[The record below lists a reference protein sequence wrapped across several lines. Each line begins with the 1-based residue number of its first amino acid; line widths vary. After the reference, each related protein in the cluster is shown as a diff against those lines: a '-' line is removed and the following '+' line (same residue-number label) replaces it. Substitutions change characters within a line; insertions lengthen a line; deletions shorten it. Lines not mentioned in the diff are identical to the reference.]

1 MQPPIDLTGQRFGK
15 LVVIERLFERNG
27 YLSAIWVCKCDC
39 GNTSRVLMHNLRSGK
54 TKSCGCAMKAFSE
67 SFFENRGKGGLSRKT
82 HGLTFSREYRIWNGI
97 KTRCYNEKREKY
109 ASYGGRGIVMSEE
122 WRESFETF
130 YKDMGPRPSP
140 EHTVE
145 RRDNNAGYCKENC
158 YWATREEQNRN
169 KRSNRYYEY
178 NGVRKIITDWC
189 ADWNVNCAT
198 VDYHLQQGMSFDEV
212 VVRFTAPKG

>member
-1 MQPPIDLTGQRFGK
+1 
-15 LVVIERLFERNG
+15 
-27 YLSAIWVCKCDC
+27 
-39 GNTSRVLMHNLRSGK
+39 
-54 TKSCGCAMKAFSE
+54 
-67 SFFENRGKGGLSRKT
+67 
-82 HGLTFSREYRIWNGI
+82 
-97 KTRCYNEKREKY
+97 
-109 ASYGGRGIVMSEE
+109 MSDE

-178 NGVRKIITDWC
+178 NGVRKILTDWC
-189 ADWNVNCAT
+189 VDWNVNCST
-198 VDYHLQQGMSFDEV
+198 VDYHLQQGMPFDEV
-212 VVRFTAPKG
+212 VGRFIAPKG